1 MKGVSVPSRRA
12 DDSGVVA
19 GATRTVRI
27 TSRTFWQ
34 WFSGHHIDSVLV
46 LALTLYLTHTVLQ
59 WSMTFPYDVMVHEP
73 GKPPRYSGTDVG
85 LIVAAVLGP
94 WGLAQAA
101 LVKWYMEMRSKTNG
115 GTHTP

>member
-1 MKGVSVPSRRA
+1 MSEQQTRRES
-12 DDSGVVA
+12 DA
-19 GATRTVRI
+19 GLVFIAKS

-46 LALTLYLTHTVLQ
+46 LMLTLYLTHTVLQ
-59 WSMTFPYDVMVHEP
+59 WAMTFPYDVMVHP
-73 GKPPRYSGTDVG
+73 TPRFSGTDVG

-115 GTHTP
+115 NSA

>member
-1 MKGVSVPSRRA
+1 MNADNNPTRRSA
-12 DDSGVVA
+12 DAGLLA
-19 GATRTVRI
+19 GAAHTARL

-46 LALTLYLTHTVLQ
+46 LVLTLYLTHTVLQ
-59 WSMTFPYDVMVHEP
+59 WSMTFPYDVMVHDVQ
-73 GKPPRYSGTDVG
+73 RYTGTEVG
-85 LIVAAVLGP
+85 VIVAAVLGP

-115 GTHTP
+115 G